1 MKNLKKTIA
10 MISSVVMAG
19 SVFAACGGNTEGG
32 SDTQAPAAEGETTA
46 AAAEGETEA
55 APAEGETEAAPAEGE
70 TEAAPAEGDAAA
82 ADKLTVL
89 CWNTDDIDPMLKL
102 FCEKTGHTADEFNVK
117 SFGCGGGEAA

>member
-19 SVFAACGGNTEGG
+19 SVFAACGGSTETTT
-32 SDTQAPAAEGETTA
+32 DTQAPAAEGETTA

-55 APAEGETEAAPAEGE
+55 AAEGETEAAA
-70 TEAAPAEGDAAA
+70 AEGDSAA